1 MKQIIPILIAGSLPV
16 FAAGALPA
24 AQQGQAEPERPVYRA
39 VRAAQPPAIDGDL
52 DDPVWQSAP
61 VITDFTQMDPEEGKP
76 AKDDTTVRVAYD
88 EEAIYFALF
97 MEDADGATPLLARR
111 DSDLN
116 NGDYVR
122 ISIDSQH
129 DRLNGA
135 AFVVNASNV
144 QMDMVLFND
153 IYNDNSWDAVW
164 ESAAKILDDG
174 WTAEVRIP
182 YSQLRFPDLA
192 THTWG
197 FNISRWNAGTRESTR
212 LVYTPKDESG
222 FVSRFADLTGIEG
235 IRPPRRLEIMPYAVA
250 RNDLRSKLTNPL
262 LQDSEAGLDGGL
274 DVKYGLT
281 SSLTLTGT
289 INPDFG
295 QVEVDPAVL
304 NLSQFE
310 TFFPERRPFFTEGA
324 NVFRFGD
331 GPANSRWGFN
341 MSFPTFFYSRRI
353 GRTPQGHIPAAFAD
367 APGETTILGAAKLT
381 GKVGDGWTIG
391 VLDALTDEER
401 GSFAN
406 LEELPDGTQR
416 LNEWN
421 ATLEPMTNYLVARA
435 TREYGE
441 DSRAG
446 FMFTATNRD
455 VDGDLA
461 ESLRSDA
468 YFAGVDG
475 YTLFDDK
482 SWIVEWLAGSSLVEG
497 SQAAIAAT
505 QRSAARYYH
514 RPDAGHVE
522 FDPTRTSLS
531 GWMARTMVAKQSGK
545 WRPNVQVQVL
555 SPGFEI
561 NDVGFL
567 PRVDAITT
575 HAVLHYLDT
584 DPKKYT
590 REISSWVGKFQ
601 NWNFDG
607 DLTNDGIAMSTF
619 AQFHN
624 YWWSEVWG
632 GWRDD
637 YIDDQRTRGG
647 PAVVGP
653 GSHYAGMSVGNDS
666 RKPLSFDA
674 FVEMVDAN
682 DGGQQRWVGGSVSYR
697 PSPAVRLSISPR
709 YGRLRTGTQ
718 YVTTIADG
726 SWEPTYGNRYVFAV
740 LDQEQIDIGVRT
752 EWTMS
757 PRLSFQLFLQPFIA
771 SGDYRD
777 FKQLTRPRDDDYFP
791 VAAPF
796 DPDFNFRSVRG
807 SAVARWEFRPGSA
820 LYAVWNENRA
830 DVAPIGDFSFR
841 RDFEALPDAPSQD
854 VFLLKMSYWIPM

>member
-1 MKQIIPILIAGSLPV
+1 MKLPACLVLIALSFISIAQAQEPQATRPGYAALRADVPPV
-16 FAAGALPA
+16 
-24 AQQGQAEPERPVYRA
+24 
-39 VRAAQPPAIDGDL
+39 IDGELNDA
-52 DDPVWQSAP
+52 VWQRAEE
-61 VITDFTQMDPEEGKP
+61 ITGFTQMDPEEGQP
-76 AKDDTTVRVAYD
+76 AKDETRVRVAYD
-88 EEAIYFALF
+88 EEAIYFALV

-153 IYNDNSWDAVW
+153 IASDTSWDAVW
-164 ESAAKILDDG
+164 ESAARIVEAG
-174 WTAEVRIP
+174 WVAEVRIP
-182 YSQLRFPDLA
+182 YSQLRFPDR
-192 THTWG
+192 TSHVWG

-235 IRPPRRLEIMPYAVA
+235 IRPPRRLELMPYAVA
-250 RNDLRSKLTNPL
+250 RNDLRSKLSNPL
-262 LQDSEAGLDGGL
+262 LEESEAGLDGGL

-324 NVFRFGD
+324 NIFRFGD

-353 GRTPQGHIPAAFAD
+353 GRSPQGSFASD
-367 APGETTILGAAKLT
+367 FSDRPGETTILGAAKLT

-391 VLDALTDEER
+391 VLDAVTDEER
-401 GSFAN
+401 GTFAA
-406 LEELPDGTQR
+406 LEEQPGGGEELRRWSEQV
-416 LNEWN
+416 
-421 ATLEPMTNYLVARA
+421 EPMTNYLVARA
-435 TREYGE
+435 TKEYGA

-446 FMFTATNRD
+446 FILTSTTRD
-455 VDGDLA
+455 LSDELDD
-461 ESLRSDA
+461 SLRSDSW
-468 YFAGVDG
+468 FAGVDG
-475 YTLFDDK
+475 YTLFSDK

-497 SQAAIAAT
+497 SEEAIAAT

-514 RPDAGHVE
+514 RPDADHVE
-522 FDPTRTSLS
+522 FDPSRTSLD

-545 WRPNVQVQVL
+545 WRPNIQVQML

-567 PRVDAITT
+567 PRVDAIST
-575 HAVLHYLDT
+575 HAVMHYLDT
-584 DPKKYT
+584 DVKRYT
-590 REISSWVGKFQ
+590 REVSSWVGKFQ

-607 DLTNDGIAMSTF
+607 DLTNDGIAMATF
-619 AQFHN
+619 VQYRN
-624 YWWSEVWG
+624 YWWNEVWG

-637 YIDDQRTRGG
+637 FVDDQRTRGG
-647 PAVVGP
+647 PAVIGP
-653 GSHYAGMSVGNDS
+653 GSHYAGFSVGNDS
-666 RKPLSFDA
+666 RKRLYFDA
-674 FVEMVDAN
+674 FAEMVEAN
-682 DGGQQRWVGGSVSYR
+682 DGGHQRWVGGTFTYR
-697 PSPAVRLSISPR
+697 PSPAIRLSLSPR
-709 YGRLRTGTQ
+709 YGRTTTATQ

-726 SWEPTYGNRYVFAV
+726 SWEPTYGSRYIFAAI
-740 LDQEQIDIGVRT
+740 DQEQVDMGIRT

-777 FKQLTRPRDDDYFP
+777 FKQLARPRDDEYFA
-791 VAAPF
+791 VEAPF
-796 DPDFNFRSVRG
+796 NPDFNFRSVRG

-820 LYAVWNENRA
+820 IYAVWNENRS
-830 DVAPIGDFSFR
+830 DVVPIGDFSLR
-841 RDFEALPDAPSQD
+841 RDLEALPDAPSQD